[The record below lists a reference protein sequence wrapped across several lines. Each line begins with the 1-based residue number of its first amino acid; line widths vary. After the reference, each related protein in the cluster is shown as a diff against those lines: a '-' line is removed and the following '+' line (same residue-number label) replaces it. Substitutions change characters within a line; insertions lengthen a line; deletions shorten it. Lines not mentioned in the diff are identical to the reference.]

1 MGGHFARGAM
11 DPPLSRRVT
20 DWGKTNPAMANIP
33 MTDPQFDVLTIGN
46 AIVDVIAK
54 VDDAFIAREKLV
66 KGSMNL
72 IDEARAEEL
81 YGHMGPAQEVSGG
94 SAGNTAAGV
103 GSFGGRAAYFGKIKR
118 DQLGDIFRHDMKTQG
133 VHFNSVAAADGP
145 ATARSFILVT
155 PDSERTMN
163 TYLGACVNLTTADI
177 EDAVVKASRVTYME
191 GYLYDRPDAK
201 DAFRRASDIARAA
214 NRLTSVTL
222 SDSFC
227 VERHRDDFLHL
238 IRSRIDI
245 VFANETEI
253 KSLYQTQ
260 NFNGAV
266 EAIRKDCTIAVLT
279 RSEKGS
285 VIVRG
290 KETVEVPAHT
300 VSKIVDVTG
309 AGDLFAAGFLFG
321 FTREMP
327 LRRCAELGGLAAAEV
342 ISHVGARPEV
352 NLKDH
357 AQAAGLL

>member
-1 MGGHFARGAM
+1 MQE
-11 DPPLSRRVT
+11 T
-20 DWGKTNPAMANIP
+20 D
-33 MTDPQFDVLTIGN
+33 FDVLTIGN
-46 AIVDVIAK
+46 AIVDVLAR
-54 VDDAFIAREKLV
+54 VDEQFIAREKLV

-81 YGHMGPAQEVSGG
+81 YAHMGPAREVSGG

-103 GSFGGRAAYFGKIKR
+103 ASFGGRAAYFGKVKQ
-118 DQLGDIFRHDMKTQG
+118 DQLGEIYRHDMKAQG
-133 VHFNSVAAADGP
+133 VHFATPAAGDGP

-177 EDAVVKASRVTYME
+177 DEKVVKAARVTYME
-191 GYLYDRPDAK
+191 GYLYDRPEAK
-201 DAFRRASDIARAA
+201 EAFRAAATIARGAR
-214 NRLTSVTL
+214 RLTSITL

-227 VERHRDDFLHL
+227 VERHRDDFLDL
-238 IRSRIDI
+238 IRNRIDI

-260 NFNGAV
+260 NFDGAMQ
-266 EAIRKDCTIAVLT
+266 AIRRDCPVAVLT

-290 KETVEVPAHT
+290 PDTVEVPAHPVT
-300 VSKIVDVTG
+300 QVVDVTG
-309 AGDLFAAGFLFG
+309 AGDLYAAGFLFG

-327 LRRCAELGGLAAAEV
+327 LARCAQLGSLAAAEV
-342 ISHVGARPEV
+342 ISHIGARPEV
-352 NLKDH
+352 NLAVH
-357 AQAAGLL
+357 AKAAGLL